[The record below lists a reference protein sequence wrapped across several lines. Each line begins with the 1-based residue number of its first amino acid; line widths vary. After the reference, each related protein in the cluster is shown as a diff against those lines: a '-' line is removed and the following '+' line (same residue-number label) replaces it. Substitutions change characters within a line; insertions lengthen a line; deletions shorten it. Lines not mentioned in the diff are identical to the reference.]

1 MTLTL
6 RERQK
11 LQTRGEIL
19 QAAWALTV
27 KQGMTAT
34 KMSEIA
40 ALVGVSEQTVY
51 NHFPTKDELT
61 LALLDEWSAFSE
73 LLGMLA
79 EVPEELS
86 PAESLVDLMRR
97 MEWPDTEAEQ
107 RALDFFLLSYRDPQ
121 LRAAYLARQERA
133 SQAMIQALAGRAR
146 RHRVSPLALDLM
158 CRLFYTTGDVVAL
171 HQGTTVKK
179 GRWRRDLLRELER
192 VMGAFR

>member
-1 MTLTL
+1 MTTL

-11 LQTRGEIL
+11 VQTRGEIL

-27 KQGMTAT
+27 KQGMAAT

-73 LLGMLA
+73 LLGMLG

-86 PAESLVDLMRR
+86 PADTLVELMRR
-97 MEWPDTEAEQ
+97 MDWPDPEAEQ
-107 RALDFFLLSYRDPQ
+107 RALDFFLMSYSDPQ
-121 LRAAYLARQERA
+121 LRSAYLARQEQGCRA
-133 SQAMIQALAGRAR
+133 MVEALGDRAR
-146 RHRVSPLALDLM
+146 RHRVSPLELELA
-158 CRLFYTTGDVVAL
+158 CRCFYATGDVVAL

-179 GRWRRDLLRELER
+179 GRWRRDLFRELDR
-192 VMGAFR
+192 VMGAFN